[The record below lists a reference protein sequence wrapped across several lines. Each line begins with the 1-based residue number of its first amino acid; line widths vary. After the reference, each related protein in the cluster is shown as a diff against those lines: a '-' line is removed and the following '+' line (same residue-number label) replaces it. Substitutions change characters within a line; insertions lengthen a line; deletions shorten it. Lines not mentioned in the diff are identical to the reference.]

1 MQRSFAQVFR
11 RRLTLVELNSVFE
24 FVAPKVRD
32 ATLKASAQLSH
43 LGVRHALVG
52 GLAVGA
58 HGYIR
63 ATKDVDFLVG
73 DEAFEHHGLLV
84 TFKPGVPIE
93 VDGIRI
99 DYLSPS
105 ALGEHLEEAFGA
117 VTKSAGVN
125 VLGIEPL
132 VFMKLVAHRRQD
144 ILDVVELL
152 KAGADSRSITAYL
165 AAHAPELLSKFEQ
178 LVEET

>member
-1 MQRSFAQVFR
+1 MD
-11 RRLTLVELNSVFE
+11 LESVFE
-24 FVAPKVRD
+24 FVSPKVRD
-32 ATLKASAQLSH
+32 AAVKAAAQLSH

-63 ATKDVDFLVG
+63 ATKDVYFLVG

-84 TFKPGVPIE
+84 TFKTGIPIE

-105 ALGEHLEEAFGA
+105 ALGPHLESAFDA
-117 VTKSAGVN
+117 HNVSVGVN
-125 VLGIEPL
+125 VIELAPL
-132 VFMKLVAHRRQD
+132 IFMKLLARRRQD
-144 ILDVVELL
+144 LLDVVELL
-152 KAGADSRSITAYL
+152 KAGADPRRVRAYL
-165 AAHAPELLSKFEQ
+165 EVAGPELLGQFD
-178 LVEET
+178 LLAEEAID